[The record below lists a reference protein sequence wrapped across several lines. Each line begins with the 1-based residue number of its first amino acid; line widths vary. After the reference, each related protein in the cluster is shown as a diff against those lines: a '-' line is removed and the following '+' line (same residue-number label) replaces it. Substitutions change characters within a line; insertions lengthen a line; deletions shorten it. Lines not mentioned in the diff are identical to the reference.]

1 MVKTN
6 YIEVVSTIGLQE
18 NKDQLIKI
26 YPNPTGST
34 VTVELQQIEL
44 PCTITLKDLQGRLV
58 HSTLS
63 NSKKLELD
71 LSAFERGIY
80 LIGITNNNFTRE
92 LKVVRQ

>member
-34 VTVELQQIEL
+34 VTVELQQIES

-63 NSKKLELD
+63 NSQKLELD
-71 LSAFERGIY
+71 LSTYERGIY